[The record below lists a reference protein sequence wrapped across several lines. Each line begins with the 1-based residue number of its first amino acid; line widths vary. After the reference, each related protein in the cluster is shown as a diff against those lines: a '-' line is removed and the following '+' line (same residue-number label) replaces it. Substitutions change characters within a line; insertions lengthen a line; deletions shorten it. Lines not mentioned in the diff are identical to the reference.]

1 MEELHS
7 NNTLQNNSS
16 YYDFEYDFLPFKLK
30 IVYWIII
37 VICIPLIILAIYYLY
52 SLVRDNHV
60 APIYVINL
68 LISDLIQLC
77 CMATLLG
84 KPKGPLF
91 HAITLLIHLIG
102 VMVSVGFMVCISLER
117 YLLIAWPLWYRSRRT
132 MKVSLVICVVVWVL
146 ALVVTCSVR
155 LIVFGKKPIAVI
167 LLLPFPMLIFSVVG
181 IFKGLSAAISVS
193 SEEKRRIVGATIL
206 VLLNYTLMFLPF
218 IIGTMTQNYPTIIP
232 YVLIFFNPLGDLVL
246 YVFMR
251 KGAIDKILA
260 SLCCCRMETQQQQI
274 IAVNDDS
281 TKTVSSVYGE
291 KLTSHT
297 QRRRR

>member
-1 MEELHS
+1 NIDPSLLNTEE
-7 NNTLQNNSS
+7 
-16 YYDFEYDFLPFKLK
+16 Y
-30 IVYWIII
+30 IACWI
-37 VICIPLIILAIYYLY
+37 VIVIGLPLIILAIYYLY
-52 SLVRDNHV
+52 SLVRHNHI

-84 KPKGPLF
+84 KPKGVLF
-91 HAITLLIHLIG
+91 LINALIHSIG
-102 VMVSVGFMVCISLER
+102 VMASVGFMVCISLER

-132 MKVSLVICVVVWVL
+132 MKVSVVVCVVVWVL
-146 ALVVTCSVR
+146 ALVVTCSV
-155 LIVFGKKPIAVI
+155 LFIASEDTPIAVI
-167 LLLPFPMLIFSVVG
+167 LLLPFPVLIFSVVG

-206 VLLNYTLMFLPF
+206 VLLNYTLLFLPF
-218 IIGTMTQNYPTIIP
+218 IIVTITQDHTMTIP
-232 YVLIFFNPLGDLVL
+232 YALIYFNPLGDLVL

-260 SLCCCRMETQQQQI
+260 SVCCCRMETQQQQT

-281 TKTVSSVYGE
+281 TKTVSSV
-291 KLTSHT
+291 
-297 QRRRR
+297 